1 MGFRGRILSVEC
13 RLQSRNQAGVV
24 SFEWAAAQV
33 YIRHWEWLLWA
44 WPVSALAKLPL
55 ACHLFYHWGKRLW
68 LRATERKDKDT
79 GKNQSSETVST
90 AYLGLL
96 YIYLPLWGSFYFLFI
111 FLYIYWFIF
120 GWVDCINRKTTGK
133 LKTYFCIFHTLYYEQ
148 ESLTVSYQIVSCD
161 SLSIF
166 SLFSWLRRNVMRDL
180 IWSNWTIFASLR
192 ISFFVCVLSVHL
204 CFLCRIDCL
213 WLIFRSCCH

>member
-24 SFEWAAAQV
+24 SFELAAAQV

-96 YIYLPLWGSFYFLFI
+96 SIYLPLWGSFFLIYFL
-111 FLYIYWFIF
+111 IYLFIF

-133 LKTYFCIFHTLYYEQ
+133 LKTYFCIFRRLYYER
-148 ESLTVSYQIVSCD
+148 ESLTVKLFLGIVC
-161 SLSIF
+161 
-166 SLFSWLRRNVMRDL
+166 LFSPYLGDWEVWWDTWSGQLRP
-180 IWSNWTIFASLR
+180 SLHLSGF
-192 ISFFVCVLSVHL
+192 SFCVCPFCLWL

-213 WLIFRSCCH
+213 WLIFVMLSLAVPV